1 MTLPA
6 RARKLTAVF
15 SLTGLDT
22 VEAKQSDFGF
32 DYYATRAAL
41 FRYSAATFN
50 AHRIHLDPE
59 YCRNEEGHPGKFS
72 NHIPQIRFRPGSL

>member
-1 MTLPA
+1 MRLMMIS
-6 RARKLTAVF
+6 F
-15 SLTGLDT
+15 DDT
-22 VEAKQSDFGF
+22 VEEKHSDFGF

-59 YCRNEEGHPGKFS
+59 YCRNEEGHPGTYDIPREDHTFCRIFS
-72 NHIPQIRFRPGSL
+72 

>member
-1 MTLPA
+1 MA
-6 RARKLTAVF
+6 
-15 SLTGLDT
+15 T
-22 VEAKQSDFGF
+22 VADKPSDFGF

-59 YCRNEEGHPGKFS
+59 YCRNEEGHPGAFTSAQYSS
-72 NHIPQIRFRPGSL
+72 NRCRDANFISFGST